1 VLFFI
6 GLDKLKGIWETGSLE
21 MEIQEQKLSALLAS
35 NVSTMLYSQKNAKPQ
50 FLSFSPTSII
60 TVITSNS
67 YGIAS
72 LSTQLGVSTRKYL
85 RQ

>member
-1 VLFFI
+1 
-6 GLDKLKGIWETGSLE
+6 
-21 MEIQEQKLSALLAS
+21 MEIQEQKLSALSAS
-35 NVSTMLYSQKNAKPQ
+35 NVSTMVYSQKNAKPQ

-72 LSTQLGVSTRKYL
+72 LSTQLGVRGHKPADNPQIL
-85 RQ
+85 LI

>member
-1 VLFFI
+1 
-6 GLDKLKGIWETGSLE
+6 
-21 MEIQEQKLSALLAS
+21 
-35 NVSTMLYSQKNAKPQ
+35 MLYSQKNAKPQ

-72 LSTQLGVSTRKYL
+72 LSTQLGVGPDRGRDSESK
-85 RQ
+85 